1 MLHARSD
8 FEDGPELHRRRHLL
22 RMWIDAPGAFPV
34 DAAHA
39 LGDLLAPLPARWR
52 DASRVRPVARRG
64 SANPMAPPRQD
75 GAMSLPIVILIVLLV
90 LLGAL
95 AVAVAFRAG
104 RSTAGSDA
112 EAHRSDRDAE
122 READAAAMQAAI
134 DAAVQRAVVEARH
147 HATAER
153 DASVKAALEQS
164 ALLQREQ
171 FDATMERQ
179 QAQLTT
185 TTTQVREQLDTTT
198 AHVKAQLDTASAQLK
213 EQTSADLGAK
223 KDVIEARLDQVHD
236 EMRAELA
243 KVTEM
248 LSSLGRSS
256 ARTFGEVESS
266 LKAHMEIASTLS
278 ESTQALRSALA
289 NPQARGQWGERMAE
303 DVLRLAGFVENVN
316 YVKQTQ
322 IEGGSGR
329 PDYTFRMPKGQT
341 LFMDVKFPMASYLRH
356 LEAGTDAERET
367 HLKRF
372 LGDVRARVRE
382 LAKREYAVEGGG
394 SALDNVLLFIPNE
407 QLTGFIHEHDPA
419 LIEDAMGQQI
429 VMCSP
434 LTLFAFL
441 GVIRQAHDNFM
452 IEQTSDEILQLIG
465 RFGTQ
470 WTKYAE
476 QVDKTKRSFERVERD
491 FEALAGT
498 RRKMLE
504 RPLRDLEAIRQQR
517 GLPVDGE
524 LFSLEPG
531 DDDETPPDG
540 NLRRLA

>member
-1 MLHARSD
+1 MMDHMLILGMTVAVMLALVAAGAA
-8 FEDGPELHRRRHLL
+8 FVFATRRAEQAGASR
-22 RMWIDAPGAFPV
+22 DADRADTAVSVEAAV
-34 DAAHA
+34 DAA
-39 LGDLLAPLPARWR
+39 
-52 DASRVRPVARRG
+52 VAR
-64 SANPMAPPRQD
+64 
-75 GAMSLPIVILIVLLV
+75 
-90 LLGAL
+90 
-95 AVAVAFRAG
+95 AVADTRQQA
-104 RSTAGSDA
+104 S
-112 EAHRSDRDAE
+112 AE
-122 READAAAMQAAI
+122 R
-134 DAAVQRAVVEARH
+134 DAAVQ
-147 HATAER
+147 
-153 DASVKAALEQS
+153 AALEQA

-171 FDATMERQ
+171 FQASMERQ
-179 QAQLTT
+179 AAQLVS
-185 TTTQVREQLDTTT
+185 TTTQVKEHLD
-198 AHVKAQLDTASAQLK
+198 AASTKMK
-213 EQTSADLGAK
+213 EQTTADLGAK
-223 KDVIEARLDQVHD
+223 KDVIDARLDQVHA
-236 EMRAELA
+236 EMRGELA

-248 LSSLGRSS
+248 LTTLGQTS
-256 ARTFGEVESS
+256 AQKFGEVESS
-266 LKAHMEIASTLS
+266 LKAHMEVANTLS

-322 IEGGSGR
+322 IDGGSGR

-341 LFMDVKFPMASYLRH
+341 LFMDVKFPMAAYLRY
-356 LEAGTDAERET
+356 LEAHTDAEREA

-372 LGDVRARVRE
+372 LTDVRARVKE
-382 LAKREYAVEGGG
+382 LSKREYAIEGGG

-407 QLTGFIHEHDPA
+407 QITGFIHEHDPA

-465 RFGTQ
+465 KFGTQ
-470 WTKYAE
+470 WTKYAD
-476 QVDKTKRSFERVERD
+476 QIDKIKRRFEGVEKD

-498 RRKMLE
+498 RRRALE

-524 LFSLEPG
+524 LFSLEADTDV
-531 DDDETPPDG
+531 DDDETPPGG
-540 NLRRLA
+540 NVRHLGA